1 MSTPSTHRTLAF
13 AAEAWRTLI
22 APILLFLVAV
32 WLLIYDN
39 IIHPPG
45 DPQGTSGVAG
55 VLILISL
62 GLSLDLLKI
71 RVVKSE

>member
-1 MSTPSTHRTLAF
+1 MSTPSSNKTLAF
-13 AAEAWRTLI
+13 AVEAWRSLI
-22 APILLFLVAV
+22 APILLFLVAIF
-32 WLLIYDN
+32 LLIYDN

-62 GLSLDLLKI
+62 GLGLDLLKL
-71 RVVKSE
+71 RVVKGE